1 MKCGRKKM
9 FLICVLVLSVSHSV
23 SSQISTGRSVNVN
36 LDEMM
41 RGSMLIGPDRYVDVK
56 GDPFITEEFQEGE
69 VIHLDSTIT
78 RNVPMRLNHHTDE
91 IEFKMDGKILVFAM
105 PKKINYVTFGHR
117 SFAYFDFVQQ
127 KKTSAGYFEVLAW
140 GDCKLLLR
148 RNTIIKREELPP
160 SDMSGGNYKDYFR
173 TTEEYYLKKGDE
185 SAKQIQRSKKSIL
198 KALGDHQD
206 ELSDFIEENKLKIK
220 SEEDMI
226 DLVYFYNT
234 ISQKN

>member
-1 MKCGRKKM
+1 MKCGRKIM
-9 FLICVLVLSVSHSV
+9 SLIFVLVVFVSHSV
-23 SSQISTGRSVNVN
+23 YSQISTSKSVNVN

-41 RGSMLIGPDRYVDVK
+41 RGSMLIGPDRYVNVK
-56 GDPFITEEFQEGE
+56 GDPFITEEFQVGE

-78 RNVPMRLNHHTDE
+78 RDVPMRLNHHTDE

-105 PKKINYVTFGHR
+105 PRKINYVTFGHR
-117 SFAYFDFVQQ
+117 SFSFFDFVQQ

-160 SDMSGGNYKDYFR
+160 SDLSGGNFKDYFR
-173 TTEEYYLKKGDE
+173 TIEEYYLKKGGK
-185 SAKQIQRSKKSIL
+185 SATQIQRSKKSIL
-198 KALGDHQD
+198 KTLGDHQD
-206 ELSDFIEENKLKIK
+206 ELENFIEENKLKLK

-226 DLVYFYNT
+226 DLIYFYNT
-234 ISQKN
+234 IGEKN